1 LLVCAITSARVTVD
15 ATRKAVF
22 PVKGRWVRYAVG
34 GVVVLAVVAVVM
46 QIIGI
51 LPKLNPFSSS
61 TVDRSQPAVLQ
72 AVRDLSQY
80 HAAAG
85 DYQVVIDIEK
95 DIKWVP
101 SAIAGERT
109 LFVAAGSIDAYVDF
123 GTLAG
128 DAMVVSQERK
138 TVELTLPPAQLAK
151 ANLDNSR
158 SYVYS
163 QEKGLLD
170 RLNSVA
176 GPEQQQQFYVAAEQ
190 KITEAAQHSGLLDR
204 AKNNTR
210 AMLTGM
216 LQGLGFQ
223 VTFHEAPPRD

>member
-1 LLVCAITSARVTVD
+1 
-15 ATRKAVF
+15 
-22 PVKGRWVRYAVG
+22 VKPRWVRHAVV
-34 GVVVLAVVAVVM
+34 GVVLLAVVGLVLQLV
-46 QIIGI
+46 GL
-51 LPKLNPFSSS
+51 LPRLNPFSSS

-101 SAIAGERT
+101 SSIAGQRT
-109 LFVAAGSIDAYVDF
+109 LFVAAGSIDAYLEF
-123 GTLAG
+123 GKLG
-128 DAMVVSQERK
+128 EDAMVVSADRK
-138 TVELTLPPAQLAK
+138 SVDLTLPPPQLAK
-151 ANLDNSR
+151 PNLDNSR

-163 QEKGLLD
+163 QERGLLD
-170 RLNSVA
+170 RIGAVTE

-190 KITEAAQHSGLLDR
+190 KITEAAQRSGLLDR
-204 AKNNTR
+204 ARNNTR

-216 LQGLGFQ
+216 LQALGFQ
-223 VTFHEAPPRD
+223 VTIHEAPPRD